1 MAQVASAFP
10 VHVPTAAEEQRILLH
25 GVAWATYVMLRDTHE
40 SRHLRMT
47 YLKGSLEIM
56 STSRKH
62 EASKTQIARLF
73 ELFCVER
80 DIRVY
85 GFGHMTCQSEEKERG
100 LEPDEWYCR
109 DREKT
114 IPDVAL
120 EVIVTHGLL
129 DKLEVYRGLGVR
141 EVWLFEKGAFKILT
155 LRGRTYELRIT
166 SEVFPELDI
175 ARLAHFANKPD
186 QHDAVIAFRDE
197 LRLTIPIQ
205 RRRRKARLRNP
216 TKK

>member
-10 VHVPTAAEEQRILLH
+10 VHVPSAAEEQRILLH
-25 GVAWATYVMLRDTHE
+25 GVSWATYVMLRDTHE

-56 STSRKH
+56 STSRQH
-62 EASKTQIARLF
+62 EANKTQIARLI
-73 ELFCVER
+73 EMFCLER
-80 DIRVY
+80 GIALY

-109 DREKT
+109 DDQEKSV
-114 IPDVAL
+114 PDVAL

-155 LRGRTYELRIT
+155 LRGMSYELT
-166 SEVFPELDI
+166 TASDVFPELDI
-175 ARLAHFANKPD
+175 ARLTHFANQPD
-186 QHDAVIAFRDE
+186 QHKAVVGFRDE
-197 LRLTIPIQ
+197 LRLTTLLRAP
-205 RRRRKARLRNP
+205 RRRARKKP
-216 TKK
+216 

>member
-1 MAQVASAFP
+1 MAMAHVSSAFP

-25 GVAWATYVMLRDTHE
+25 GVSWATYVALRDTHE

-56 STSRKH
+56 STSRQH
-62 EASKTQIARLF
+62 EASKKQIARLF

-80 DIRVY
+80 TIRLY
-85 GFGHMTCQSEEKERG
+85 GFGHMTCQNEDKERG
-100 LEPDEWYCR
+100 LEPDEWYRR
-109 DREKT
+109 DREQS

-141 EVWLFEKGAFKILT
+141 EVWLFEKGAFKILA
-155 LRGRTYELRIT
+155 LRGKDYELIT
-166 SEVFPELDI
+166 ASEVFPELDVT
-175 ARLAHFANKPD
+175 RLTHFANQPD

-197 LRLTIPIQ
+197 LRLTTPILTP
-205 RRRRKARLRNP
+205 RRRARK
-216 TKK
+216 KQ

>member
-1 MAQVASAFP
+1 MAMAQVASAFP

-25 GVAWATYVMLRDTHE
+25 GVSWATYVMLRDTHE

-56 STSRKH
+56 STSREH
-62 EASKTQIARLF
+62 EANKTQIARLF
-73 ELFCVER
+73 EMFCLER
-80 DIRVY
+80 GIPLY
-85 GFGHMTCQSEEKERG
+85 GFGHMTCQSEDKARG

-109 DREKT
+109 DQERPV
-114 IPDVAL
+114 PDVAL

-155 LRGRTYELRIT
+155 LRGKNYELMT
-166 SEVFPELDI
+166 ASEVFPEVDI
-175 ARLAHFANKPD
+175 TRLTRFANQPD
-186 QHDAVIAFRDE
+186 QHEAVVGFRDE
-197 LRLTIPIQ
+197 LRLSTPIRTP
-205 RRRRKARLRNP
+205 RRRPRK
-216 TKK
+216 KQ